1 MHYQE
6 RYRASNTGKFLLHF
20 FPGSEIFT
28 HGDPADAARLR
39 DRIRESQRSTNTKVA
54 VLYPTA
60 SSQSPASLVD
70 DEVSISTTNWDI
82 ILVDGTWRQANRI
95 VRHIPLDANDAV
107 LPHIK
112 LAPTRLSQFSC
123 RRQSRVD
130 RISTAEAAVL
140 LLEELHVAELLRASV
155 LQGLKELNLAF
166 ILQGRGLNYVET
178 KSTRFLNR
186 LPKEVPT
193 SYS

>member
-1 MHYQE
+1 MAEHKKNRSRISLFQE
-6 RYRASNTGKFLLHF
+6 VEHLW
-20 FPGSEIFT
+20 
-28 HGDPADAARLR
+28 
-39 DRIRESQRSTNTKVA
+39 STIA
-54 VLYPTA
+54 L
-60 SSQSPASLVD
+60 SLSVWITT
-70 DEVSISTTNWDI
+70 IS
-82 ILVDGTWRQANRI
+82 
-95 VRHIPLDANDAV
+95 PLDANDAV